1 MHKGTVC
8 PIMAPAATTSSDLE
22 LEHAELVGGVGVAI
36 GVIVGGGV
44 SGATVRQISVAGAVV
59 DGGGA
64 AGEELPWWDWD
75 VNVSEGFLEGEKLV
89 GGLKL
94 EFVF

>member
-1 MHKGTVC
+1 MSWFVLRVVYGIGC
-8 PIMAPAATTSSDLE
+8 AASLCGW
-22 LEHAELVGGVGVAI
+22 L
-36 GVIVGGGV
+36 
-44 SGATVRQISVAGAVV
+44 
-59 DGGGA
+59 
-64 AGEELPWWDWD
+64 GEELPWWDWD